1 MKLSV
6 ENITKSYSTK
16 IAVNDISFEMDSGNI
31 LGLLGPN
38 GAGKTTLFYMIAG
51 LLKKDFGSIKLDS
64 KDVSDKGISERSK
77 LGLSY
82 LPQEASIFRKLTVKE
97 CFNFQGFN
105 KIQFPKDVPNTQL
118 YKQAGNSVTVPL
130 IKNIALNIKSSIM
143 SSFFLNNMLE
153 R

>member
-6 ENITKSYSTK
+6 ENISKNYSTK
-16 IAVNDISFEMDSGNI
+16 IAVDGISFEMDSGST

-51 LLKKDFGSIKLDS
+51 LLKKDSGSIKLNSEDISS
-64 KDVSDKGISERSK
+64 KNISERSI

-97 CFNFQGFN
+97 NILTALEQR
-105 KIQFPKDVPNTQL
+105 KDLNDDL
-118 YKQAGNSVTVPL
+118 SL
-130 IKNIALNIKSSIM
+130 IHI
-143 SSFFLNNMLE
+143 
-153 R
+153 